1 MSARGRVKKVSKDKS
16 VNSTDR
22 KTDAR
27 DSQYFNISKF
37 GTINEDLNSEL
48 QDSGY
53 EYGLM
58 LEENINS
65 HTPSHQSSLNVGP
78 IRHND
83 GLRGS
88 RTNILGDKSHQY
100 NSNKE
105 IHPKTAKH
113 EYYTAQKKQ
122 MYAKFTSKGFPFKR
136 SVAESST
143 NDKSLQLGVRTAKP
157 NSAISSRIEQKSQQE
172 FFVDRST
179 CVQKPKP
186 NNQRPQIWVRD
197 DESEIY
203 DGEEN
208 SFRDSEFHSEE
219 EQIEMITQSISSS
232 KFNGMGEE
240 TKATTEQ
247 NNANKSR
254 SKATNYRQYM
264 TSSSPQQSV

>member
-1 MSARGRVKKVSKDKS
+1 MSARGRGKGFSKDKS
-16 VNSTDR
+16 INSTDR

-58 LEENINS
+58 LDENINS
-65 HTPSHQSSLNVGP
+65 QTPSHQTSLNVGP
-78 IRHND
+78 VRHND

-88 RTNILGDKSHQY
+88 RTNILGDRPHQY
-100 NSNKE
+100 NSHKE

-122 MYAKFTSKGFPFKR
+122 MYAKFTSKGFPSKR

-143 NDKSLQLGVRTAKP
+143 NDKSIQLGVRTAKP
-157 NSAISSRIEQKSQQE
+157 NSAVSSRIERKSQQE

-179 CVQKPKP
+179 CAQKPKP
-186 NNQRPQIWVRD
+186 NNQRPQIWARD

-203 DGEEN
+203 DGEEQ

-219 EQIEMITQSISSS
+219 EHIEMVAQSITSS
-232 KFNGMGEE
+232 KYNEMGEE
-240 TKATTEQ
+240 TKATTEA
-247 NNANKSR
+247 NNVNKNKS
-254 SKATNYRQYM
+254 KAVNYRQYM
-264 TSSSPQQSV
+264 TSSSPQKSV